1 MKKVLVFIIIVLLI
15 IIFWLANEIATVNKK
30 CKRLQEVNDRQSS
43 AIEMLK
49 EERTNSYYT
58 RRGIFLRLIPSRGGG
73 L

>member
-30 CKRLQEVNDRQSS
+30 CKRFQEINDRQSS

-49 EERTNSYYT
+49 KERTNSYYT
-58 RRGIFLRLIPSRGGG
+58 RRGILLRLIPSHGG